1 MTTSKVYAK
10 DDKWFVDYL
19 DDNLELL
26 PTVGIF
32 ATLDQAKESARI
44 WAEGVDKNVEIM
56 GESSW

>member
-1 MTTSKVYAK
+1 MITSKVYPK
-10 DDKWFVDYL
+10 DGKWFVDYL
-19 DDNLELL
+19 DDNAELL

-32 ATLDQAKESARI
+32 ATIEQAKESARI